1 MLKNTQK
8 KYKISR
14 RLGVALW
21 GSSKDAYNKRNYP
34 PGMHGSSIRKKNTE
48 YGEQLLE
55 KQKVKKYYGNIK
67 EKQFKKI
74 YREAYKKRGD
84 TGEAF
89 IGLLES
95 RLDAFIFRVKF
106 APTIYSAR
114 QYVTHGHITVNK
126 KNVNIPSYN
135 LKPDDIVEVKEKS
148 KKMTIFN
155 NKIKQV
161 KDIVYIMIDRKNLK
175 AKYLKIPLIK
185 EIPYSFSISVKLII
199 EFYSR

>member
-1 MLKNTQK
+1 M
-8 KYKISR
+8 
-14 RLGVALW
+14 
-21 GSSKDAYNKRNYP
+21 
-34 PGMHGSSIRKKNTE
+34 
-48 YGEQLLE
+48 
-55 KQKVKKYYGNIK
+55 
-67 EKQFKKI
+67 
-74 YREAYKKRGD
+74 
-84 TGEAF
+84 
-89 IGLLES
+89 LES

-199 EFYSR
+199 EFY

>member
-1 MLKNTQK
+1 VLKNTQK

-135 LKPDDIVEVKEKS
+135 LKPDDIVEVKEKY
-148 KKMTIFN
+148 KKNDNI
-155 NKIKQV
+155 
-161 KDIVYIMIDRKNLK
+161 
-175 AKYLKIPLIK
+175 
-185 EIPYSFSISVKLII
+185 
-199 EFYSR
+199 

>member
-1 MLKNTQK
+1 VLKNTQK

>member
-55 KQKVKKYYGNIK
+55 KQKIKKYYGNIK

-114 QYVTHGHITVNK
+114 QYVTHGHVTVNK

-155 NKIKQV
+155 NEIKQV